1 MKFMGKLGIPDK
13 VLLQWITQKS
23 ASTVYHKCS
32 DLLLQYVTDTWAV
45 QRDVPEKMEG
55 VVEGSSLVQ
64 PEQIIQE
71 ENKVQ
76 DEEEPHYSCVGEF
89 LIAQIQHH

>member
-13 VLLQWITQKS
+13 VLVQWITQKS
-23 ASTVYHKCS
+23 GSTVYHKCS

-45 QRDVPEKMEG
+45 HRDEPQKMED

-64 PEQIIQE
+64 SPQIE
-71 ENKVQ
+71 SKDQ
-76 DEEEPHYSCVGEF
+76 DEEPHYSSLGEF
-89 LIAQIQHH
+89 MIA